1 MAKAGEPYYRADLA
15 LVHHLGFGFH
25 ADDCAPGILELLA
38 PVRERD
44 GLVVELGCGSGL
56 LTRFLVDAGHRVVAT
71 DASPAMLDLA
81 RAYATGAQEIRELVL
96 PDDSIPQADA
106 IVSIGHVLSYL
117 PDPGGDRPGP
127 GRDRGGVAAGWP
139 ARDRPV

>member
-1 MAKAGEPYYRADLA
+1 
-15 LVHHLGFGFH
+15 
-25 ADDCAPGILELLA
+25 
-38 PVRERD
+38 
-44 GLVVELGCGSGL
+44 
-56 LTRFLVDAGHRVVAT
+56 VDAGYRVIAT

-117 PDPGGDRPGP
+117 LDPEGSTGP
-127 GRDRGGVAAGWP
+127 WSRSLGRCGRVACS
-139 ARDRPV
+139 RSTC